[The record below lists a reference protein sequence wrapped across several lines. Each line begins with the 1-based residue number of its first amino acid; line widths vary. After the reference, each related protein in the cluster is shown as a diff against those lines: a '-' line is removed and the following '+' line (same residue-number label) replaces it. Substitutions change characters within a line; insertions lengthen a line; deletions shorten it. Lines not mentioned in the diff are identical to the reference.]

1 MRTTVGAFLRASR
14 KALGLSL
21 RALAHSVG
29 VDVAYLSRVERDR
42 VSPSARLLSKLADA
56 LNQNADSL
64 LLLSGRVPARMQ
76 EIVSRQPTRVAVAL
90 NSLAEMSVAEPQS
103 PYGSPLLAHRGPRA
117 IEDGFPFEWLSE
129 IAEAESWR
137 KEVYRPPYHVHKW
150 WARRLGSVF
159 RAAIIAA
166 ATPRGSS
173 VSELFYEPVRLP
185 GLVVFDPFM
194 GSGTTVGEA
203 HKLGSA
209 AIGRDINP
217 VAHRAVRLA
226 LSPVDRTEVQ
236 SHFETLAATA
246 GRKILDLYRSRDN
259 QHRLCPVL
267 YFFWVKHLPCP
278 RCASRVDLFSHY
290 LFAAHAAKSSHP
302 AAKAYCPGCGG
313 LVDCRYDAER
323 VRCACGLAFDPR
335 VGPARRTTAVCPTC
349 MHEFPIA
356 KTARALGKPPEHRC
370 YAKLLLLPDGRKEY
384 LRTTPDDADAFSAA
398 VLRLREVAPPVPSF
412 PIPDGHNTRQIRN
425 YGYSRWH
432 ELFNARQLL
441 ALTTLASSIQALP
454 EGNARDALALLFSGV
469 LEFNNLFASYK
480 GEGTGAVRHL
490 FSHHILKPER
500 TPIEAN
506 PWGTPRS
513 SGSFS
518 TLYRT
523 RILRALDYKD
533 APFEVAVA
541 YDGSKKRGRKVF
553 GISAPMGSPI
563 LTRCPA
569 SGVGPG
575 TIYLS
580 CGDSAK
586 TDLGRASVDL
596 VVTDPPFFDN
606 VHYSEL
612 ADFFFVW
619 QQTYFYGRSERATT
633 RHPRE
638 VQDSQPEAFAE
649 KLGAVF
655 AECHRVLRE
664 EGLLVFSYHHSR
676 DDAWA
681 SLATAVLGAGFSVVQ
696 CYPVKSELAVAMPK
710 SQARHPIDV
719 DVLVICRK
727 RSADTRHRMADTEVL
742 STSHEAS
749 EKQVKRL
756 NAVGRRLSLNDTR
769 VVVMSQL
776 LVALSAGRP
785 ADEANREI
793 TKLRSRT
800 ASAVDSIFRSQVVGS
815 RPAEAAR
822 RSEAHRSLFD
832 QEKVR
837 RRTVA

>member
-1 MRTTVGAFLRASR
+1 MTVGAFLRASR
-14 KALGLSL
+14 VALGLSL
-21 RALAHSVG
+21 RALAHRVG

-42 VSPSARLLSKLADA
+42 VSPSARLLSKLAGA

-64 LLLSGRVPARMQ
+64 LLLSGRVPPRMR
-76 EIVSRQPTRVAVAL
+76 EIISRQPTRAAVAL
-90 NSLAEMSVAEPQS
+90 NSLAEMSVAEPRS

-129 IAEAESWR
+129 IAEVESWR

-166 ATPRGSS
+166 AAPRGSS
-173 VSELFYEPVRLP
+173 VSDLFYEPVRIP

-203 HKLGSA
+203 HKLGAA

-226 LSPVDRTEVQ
+226 LSPVDRNEVQ

-246 GRKILDLYRSRDN
+246 GRDILALYRSRDS
-259 QHRLCPVL
+259 QQRLCPVL

-278 RCASRVDLFSHY
+278 RCAARVDLFSHY
-290 LFAAHAAKSSHP
+290 LFASHAAKSRHP
-302 AAKAYCPGCGG
+302 EAKAYCPGCGD
-313 LVDCRYDAER
+313 LVDCRYDAEC

-349 MHEFPIA
+349 AHEFPIA
-356 KTARALGKPPEHRC
+356 KTARARGEPPEHRC

-384 LRTTPDDADAFSAA
+384 LRTTPDDADAFRAA
-398 VLRLREVAPPVPSF
+398 VRRLREVDLPVPSF

-425 YGYSRWH
+425 YGYRRWH

-441 ALTTLASSIQALP
+441 ALTTLASSIRALP
-454 EGNARDALALLFSGV
+454 EGSSRDALALLFSGV

-490 FSHHILKPER
+490 FAHHILKPER

-506 PWGTPRS
+506 LWGTPRS

-533 APFEVAVA
+533 APFEVAVSH
-541 YDGSKKRGRKVF
+541 DGARKRGRKVF
-553 GISAPMGSPI
+553 GISAPMGSPAI
-563 LTRCPA
+563 TRCPVR
-569 SGVGPG
+569 GVGPG
-575 TIYLS
+575 AVYLS

-586 TDLGRASVDL
+586 TDLPRASVDL

-619 QQTYFYGRSERATT
+619 QQTYFYNGSKGSST
-633 RHPRE
+633 RHPQE
-638 VQDSQPEAFAE
+638 VQDSRPEAFAK
-649 KLGAVF
+649 KLGSVF

-664 EGLLVFSYHHSR
+664 DGLLVFSYHHSR

-681 SLATAVLGAGFSVVQ
+681 SLASAVLGAGFSIVQ
-696 CYPVKSELAVAMPK
+696 CYPVKAEMAVAIPK
-710 SQARHPIDV
+710 SQARHPIDL

-727 RSADTRHRMADTEVL
+727 RSADTRHCLTDKGVL
-742 STSHEAS
+742 STCREAS
-749 EKQVKRL
+749 EEQVRRL
-756 NAVGRRLSLNDTR
+756 NAVGRKLSLNDTR

-785 ADEANREI
+785 SNEVGREVAN
-793 TKLRSRT
+793 LRSRT
-800 ASAVDSIFRSQVVGS
+800 AATVEAIHQSQVIGPQ
-815 RPAEAAR
+815 PAEAAAPP
-822 RSEAHRSLFD
+822 EARRSLFD
-832 QEKVR
+832 EAGVR
-837 RRTVA
+837 TRTVA

>member
-1 MRTTVGAFLRASR
+1 MTVGAFLRSR
-14 KALGLSL
+14 REALGLSL
-21 RALAHSVG
+21 RNLAHRVG

-42 VSPSARLLSKLADA
+42 VAPSERLLSKLAGA
-56 LNQNADSL
+56 LDQNADSL
-64 LLLSGRVPARMQ
+64 LLLSGRVPNRLR
-76 EIVSRQPTRVAVAL
+76 EIISRQPTRAATAL
-90 NSLAEMSVAEPQS
+90 NSLAEMSVAEPRS

-117 IEDGFPFEWLSE
+117 IEEGFPFEWLSE
-129 IAEAESWR
+129 IAEVESWR

-166 ATPRGSS
+166 AAPRGSS
-173 VSELFYEPVRLP
+173 VGDLFHEPVRLP

-203 HKLGSA
+203 HKLGAA

-226 LSPVDRTEVQ
+226 LSSVDRNEVQ
-236 SHFETLAATA
+236 SHFDTLAATA
-246 GRKILDLYRSRDN
+246 GREILALYRSRDR
-259 QHRLCPVL
+259 QRRLCPVL

-278 RCASRVDLFSHY
+278 NCAHRVDLFSHY
-290 LFAAHAAKSSHP
+290 FFASHAAKSRHP
-302 AAKAYCPGCGG
+302 AAKACCPGCGG

-349 MHEFPIA
+349 AHEFPIA
-356 KTARALGKPPEHRC
+356 KTARARGEPPEHRL

-384 LRTTPDDADAFSAA
+384 LPTTPEDAEAFRAA
-398 VLRLREVAPPVPSF
+398 SRRLREVAPRIPSF

-425 YGYSRWH
+425 YGYGRWH

-441 ALTTLASSIQALP
+441 ALTTLASSIRALP
-454 EGNARDALALLFSGV
+454 EGASRDALALLFSGV

-506 PWGTPRS
+506 PWGTPKS

-533 APFEVAVA
+533 APFEVAVSYEGA
-541 YDGSKKRGRKVF
+541 RKRGRKVF
-553 GISAPMGSPI
+553 GISPPMGGPI
-563 LTRCPA
+563 LARCPS
-569 SGVGPG
+569 SGIGPG

-580 CGDSAK
+580 CGDSAE
-586 TDLGRASVDL
+586 TDLPRESVDL

-619 QQTYFYGRSERATT
+619 QQAYFHRGSERTST

-638 VQDSQPEAFAE
+638 VQDSRSDRFAE
-649 KLGAVF
+649 KLRAVF
-655 AECHRVLRE
+655 RECHRVLRE
-664 EGLLVFSYHHSR
+664 DGLLVFSYHHSR
-676 DDAWA
+676 DDAWV
-681 SLATAVLGAGFSVVQ
+681 SLAAAVLGAGFSVVQ
-696 CYPVKSELAVAMPK
+696 CYPVKAEMAVATPK
-710 SQARHPIDV
+710 AQARHPIDL

-727 RSADTRHRMADTEVL
+727 RSADARRALTDTEVL
-742 STSHEAS
+742 TACREAGES
-749 EKQVKRL
+749 QVRRL

-769 VVVMSQL
+769 VVVMSRL

-785 ADEANREI
+785 SDEVAREV
-793 TKLRSRT
+793 TGLRSRT
-800 ASAVDSIFRSQVVGS
+800 AAIVEAIFQSQVVGA
-815 RPAEAAR
+815 RPTETAR
-822 RSEAHRSLFD
+822 RSLFD
-832 QEKVR
+832 PEEVR
-837 RRTVA
+837 ARTGV

>member
-1 MRTTVGAFLRASR
+1 MTVGAFLRASR

-21 RALAHSVG
+21 RALARRVG

-64 LLLSGRVPARMQ
+64 LLLSGRVPARMR
-76 EIVSRQPTRVAVAL
+76 EVISRQPTRATIAL

-117 IEDGFPFEWLSE
+117 IEGGFPFEWLSE
-129 IAEAESWR
+129 IAEVESWR

-166 ATPRGSS
+166 AAPRGSS
-173 VSELFYEPVRLP
+173 VRDLFYEPVRLP

-203 HKLGSA
+203 QKLGAA

-217 VAHRAVRLA
+217 VAHRAVRVA
-226 LSPVDRTEVQ
+226 LSPVDRNEVQ

-246 GRKILDLYRSRDN
+246 GREILALYRSRDRL
-259 QHRLCPVL
+259 QRLCPVL

-278 RCASRVDLFSHY
+278 HCASRVDLFSHY
-290 LFAAHAAKSSHP
+290 LFASHAAKSRHP
-302 AAKAYCPGCGG
+302 NAKAYCPGCGD
-313 LVDCRYDAER
+313 LVDCRYDAEI
-323 VRCACGLAFDPR
+323 VRCSCGLAFDPR
-335 VGPARRTTAVCPTC
+335 IGPARRTTAVCPTC
-349 MHEFPIA
+349 AHEFPIA
-356 KTARALGKPPEHRC
+356 KTARARGKPPEHRC

-384 LRTTPDDADAFSAA
+384 LRTTPDDADAFRAA
-398 VLRLREVAPPVPSF
+398 ARRLREVAPPVPSF

-425 YGYSRWH
+425 YGYERWH

-454 EGNARDALALLFSGV
+454 EGASRDALALLFSGV

-480 GEGTGAVRHL
+480 GEGTGAVRHM
-490 FSHHILKPER
+490 FAHHILKPER

-506 PWGTPRS
+506 PWGTPKS

-523 RILRALDYKD
+523 RVLRALDYKD
-533 APFEVAVA
+533 APFEVAVSH
-541 YDGSKKRGRKVF
+541 DGAKKRGRKVF
-553 GISAPMGSPI
+553 GISTSMGSPI
-563 LTRCPA
+563 LARCPA
-569 SGVGPG
+569 SGVAPG
-575 TIYLS
+575 TVYLS

-586 TDLGRASVDL
+586 TDLPRESVDL

-619 QQTYFYGRSERATT
+619 QQAYFYSGSKGAST
-633 RHPRE
+633 RHPQE
-638 VQDSQPEAFAE
+638 VQDSRSEAFAK
-649 KLGAVF
+649 KLGNVF
-655 AECHRVLRE
+655 AECCRVLRE
-664 EGLLVFSYHHSR
+664 DGLLVFSYHHSR

-681 SLATAVLGAGFSVVQ
+681 SLATAVLDAGFSIVQ
-696 CYPVKSELAVAMPK
+696 CYPVKAEMAVAMPK
-710 SQARHPIDV
+710 SQARHPIDL
-719 DVLVICRK
+719 DVLIVCRK
-727 RSADTRHRMADTEVL
+727 RSADARHRMTDTEVL
-742 STSHEAS
+742 ATCREAS
-749 EKQVKRL
+749 EKQVSRL
-756 NAVGRRLSLNDTR
+756 NATGRRLSLNDTR

-776 LVALSAGRP
+776 LVALSAGHSSN
-785 ADEANREI
+785 EVGREV
-793 TKLRSRT
+793 TNLRSRT
-800 ASAVDSIFRSQVVGS
+800 GAAVEALFRSQVVPP
-815 RPAEAAR
+815 RPTDAAQPR
-822 RSEAHRSLFD
+822 EVRPSLFD
-832 QEKVR
+832 QEEIR
-837 RRTVA
+837 TRTVA